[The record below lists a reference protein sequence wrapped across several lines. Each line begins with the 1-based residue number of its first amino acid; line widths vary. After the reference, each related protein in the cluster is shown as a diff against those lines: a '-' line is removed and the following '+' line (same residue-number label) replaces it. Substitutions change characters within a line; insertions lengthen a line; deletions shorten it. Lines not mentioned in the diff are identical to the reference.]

1 MEKPKSSFSKTAYEI
16 MSRNES
22 FLLAS
27 FRDVLD
33 EIVEL
38 ANDAIDYA
46 TVYAKQD
53 IDKKSYGNKAMHFYA
68 HHVLLSSSNTVFST
82 LLLGNVVVCFRELRF
97 MLEMLA
103 KCYLADSHYPDQL
116 FFQDK
121 LTELHNRNN
130 GKRISEIAFIEEFIG
145 KVRID
150 ENIASLWRALSEET
164 HGRRFVNR
172 VVENIVEKNNMPGY
186 ALTTPTP
193 YNKED
198 TDDLDELNNY
208 VKSFRNILSKAIN
221 EKSS

>member
-1 MEKPKSSFSKTAYEI
+1 MKNPQSNFSKTAYEI
-16 MSRNES
+16 MDKNES
-22 FLLAS
+22 FLLAN
-27 FRDVLD
+27 FRDVVD

-38 ANDAIDYA
+38 ANDAIDCSA
-46 TVYAKQD
+46 TYAKQD
-53 IDKKSYGNKAMHFYA
+53 MGKKSYGNKAMHFYA
-68 HHVLLSSSNTVFST
+68 YHVLLPSSNAVFSM

-103 KCYLADSHYPDQL
+103 KCYLADLHYPDQL

-130 GKRISEIAFIEEFIG
+130 GKRIPEIAFMEEFIG
-145 KVRID
+145 KIRTD
-150 ENIASLWRALSEET
+150 ENVIPLWRALSEET

-186 ALTTPTP
+186 ALTTPMP
-193 YNKED
+193 YNKD
-198 TDDLDELNNY
+198 DADDLSELNNY
-208 VKSFRNILSKAIN
+208 VKSFRNILNNAIN

>member
-1 MEKPKSSFSKTAYEI
+1 MKDSQSQFSQTAYSI
-16 MSRNES
+16 MSKNEK
-22 FLLAS
+22 FLLEN
-27 FRDVLD
+27 FRDVMD

-38 ANDAIDYA
+38 VNDAIDYA
-46 TVYAKQD
+46 AAYAKQD
-53 IDKKSYGNKAMHFYA
+53 MDKKSYGNKAIHFYA
-68 HHVLLSSSNTVFST
+68 YHVLLPSSNAIFSM

-208 VKSFRNILSKAIN
+208 VKSFRNILNKAIN